1 MQPYDPGYHTKLT
14 LGETAGSALL
24 LGSPWEYDV
33 PQCADGVPGCS
44 KVGGTW
50 VHTIT
55 GSTYGHKSYVTLN
68 FHCHAPT
75 CLSMDVYACPVGTN
89 LTDCTADTG
98 RLLCRQKPVY
108 GGTGDPA
115 LAGTKFDEP
124 GYIAIPDCFWGDAAY
139 GLEPPVDLE
148 GVPLHV
154 VKTANAT
161 GAHYGEMAGAQPW
174 VF

>member
-1 MQPYDPGYHTKLT
+1 M
-14 LGETAGSALL
+14 
-24 LGSPWEYDV
+24 
-33 PQCADGVPGCS
+33 
-44 KVGGTW
+44 W
-50 VHTIT
+50 VHTVT
-55 GSTYGHKSYVTLN
+55 GNTLGQKTFVALN
-68 FHCHAPT
+68 NHCHAPT
-75 CLSMDVYACPVGTN
+75 CLAMEVYACAKGT
-89 LTDCTADTG
+89 DPRACTAANG
-98 RLLCRQKPVY
+98 KLVCRSAPRY

-115 LAGTKFDEP
+115 IAGTRFDEP